1 MGDWCFVLSIQDITK
16 FELKAETLLTNL
28 LLEKIYSME
37 SEVEQLQA
45 ELSAAVRGNDILK
58 AEVQNTQDD
67 LSCATH
73 KLKDLEL
80 QVILSCKL

>member
-1 MGDWCFVLSIQDITK
+1 MFVLCVQDITK
-16 FELKAETLLTNL
+16 FELRAETLLTNL
-28 LLEKIYSME
+28 LQEKLYSKE

-45 ELSAAVRGNDILK
+45 ELAAAVRGNDILR

-80 QVILSCKL
+80 QVN

>member
-1 MGDWCFVLSIQDITK
+1 
-16 FELKAETLLTNL
+16 
-28 LLEKIYSME
+28 ME

-45 ELSAAVRGNDILK
+45 ELAAAVRGNDILR

-67 LSCATH
+67 LSYATH

-80 QVILSCKL
+80 QVILHANYSHQ

>member
-1 MGDWCFVLSIQDITK
+1 
-16 FELKAETLLTNL
+16 
-28 LLEKIYSME
+28 ME

-45 ELSAAVRGNDILK
+45 ELAAAVRGNDILR

-67 LSCATH
+67 LSYATH

-80 QVILSCKL
+80 QVILHANYSHQYLTLMLNFFASMHI

>member
-1 MGDWCFVLSIQDITK
+1 
-16 FELKAETLLTNL
+16 
-28 LLEKIYSME
+28 ME
-37 SEVEQLQA
+37 SEVEQLRA
-45 ELSAAVRGNDILK
+45 ELAAAVRGNDILR